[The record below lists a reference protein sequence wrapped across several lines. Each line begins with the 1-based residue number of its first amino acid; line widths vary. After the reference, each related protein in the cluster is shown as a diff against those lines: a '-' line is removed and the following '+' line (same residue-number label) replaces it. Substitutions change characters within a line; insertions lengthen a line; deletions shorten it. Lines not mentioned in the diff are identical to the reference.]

1 MTDPTDTGNVP
12 VVPTPQFSTDQLKS
26 IETIDDALE
35 LLRET
40 YGETAIQTA
49 ADALGDGFALTK
61 NKDQFLAVPLV
72 FVHWSI
78 SPGDYPIRDADGN
91 PTGEVGKFVAARV
104 VSRGGKFVIVDGGT
118 GIAAQ
123 LISYFETTGKTFL
136 VAQKGLRVSRGY
148 KNQYTDNGETFYID
162 TSAVD

>member
-49 ADALGDGFALTK
+49 A
-61 NKDQFLAVPLV
+61 DQFLAVPLV